1 MATPPEPPA
10 IMARMAGPRSP
21 MPIGS
26 TRWIVTL
33 AAMTTVI
40 ALSIDMSLPAQP
52 TLAAAFHV
60 EDATAGL
67 TLSVFMIGFALA
79 QLVVG
84 YLSDA
89 WGRRRVLLGGLGLF
103 VVAAIACSLAPS
115 IEVLLVCRV
124 LQGIGGSAAPVV
136 ARAMVRDTQPAREA
150 ARLLSTMLATLAI
163 APMIAPSIG
172 SVVLAW
178 LGWRAIF
185 ATLAL
190 CGFVLLV
197 IAHRTLGETL
207 PTERRLVASPMGLVR
222 GYRTFFTT
230 PGTRL
235 PMMIS
240 CAMFAGQFAYIADS
254 PFVYLQGFHTSETTF
269 SILFGLT
276 ALALMIGSITGGRML
291 RAGRSPGAMVV
302 IGTSILVFGGIA
314 VTIGT
319 RWTGF
324 GIAGFLVPLIIYFFG
339 VGLAQPSATAMALE
353 PLPHLAGTAS
363 AAIGFFT
370 MTAGALAGYGT
381 TKLGGSDPHAFAR
394 VVAAM
399 ALLAA
404 TLAGFAAWARRRRA
418 LVQKQQLS
426 R

>member
-1 MATPPEPPA
+1 M
-10 IMARMAGPRSP
+10 MARMAGPRSP

-26 TRWIVTL
+26 MRWIVTL
-33 AAMTTVI
+33 ASMTAVI

-52 TLAAAFHV
+52 TLAATFEI

-67 TLSVFMIGFALA
+67 TLSVFMIGFAIA
-79 QLVVG
+79 QLLVG

-115 IEVLLVCRV
+115 IEVLLVCRA

-136 ARAMVRDTQPAREA
+136 ARAMVRDTQPAQQA

-163 APMIAPSIG
+163 APMVAPSIG
-172 SVVLAW
+172 SLLLHW

-190 CGFVLLV
+190 CGCVLFV
-197 IAHRTLGETL
+197 IAHRTLSETH
-207 PTERRLVASPMGLVR
+207 PVERRLVASPLGLVR
-222 GYRTFFTT
+222 GFRTFFTT

-235 PMMIS
+235 PMLIS
-240 CAMFAGQFAYIADS
+240 ATSFAGQFAYIADS
-254 PFVYLQGFHTSETTF
+254 PFVYMEGFHTSEATF

-291 RAGRSPGAMVV
+291 HAGRSPGAMVV

-314 VTIGT
+314 LTIGT
-319 RWTGF
+319 RSGSF
-324 GIAGFLVPLIIYFFG
+324 GIAGFLVPMIIYFFG
-339 VGLAQPSATAMALE
+339 IGIASPSATALALE
-353 PLPHLAGTAS
+353 PVPQIAGTAS
-363 AAIGFFT
+363 AAIGFLT

-381 TKLGGSDPHAFAR
+381 TKLGGSDPHAFALVVAVMA
-394 VVAAM
+394 VVAACIAATT
-399 ALLAA
+399 ALL
-404 TLAGFAAWARRRRA
+404 RRHR
-418 LVQKQQLS
+418 VQKQQLS

>member
-1 MATPPEPPA
+1 
-10 IMARMAGPRSP
+10 

-33 AAMTTVI
+33 ASMTAVI

-52 TLAAAFHV
+52 TLAATFDV

-67 TLSVFMIGFALA
+67 TLSVFMIGFAIA
-79 QLVVG
+79 QLFAG

-103 VVAAIACSLAPS
+103 SVSAIACALSPS

-136 ARAMVRDTQPAREA
+136 ARAMVRDTQPAGQA

-172 SVVLAW
+172 SVLLAT

-185 ATLAL
+185 ATLAI
-190 CGFVLLV
+190 CGLVLMY
-197 IAHRTLGETL
+197 IAHRTLSETL
-207 PTERRLVASPMGLVR
+207 SAERRLVASPRGLVR
-222 GYRTFFTT
+222 GFRMFFTT
-230 PGTRL
+230 AGTRL
-235 PMMIS
+235 PMLIS
-240 CAMFAGQFAYIADS
+240 CAAFAGQFAYIADS
-254 PFVYLQGFHTSETTF
+254 PFVYMDGYKVSSTTF
-269 SILFGLT
+269 SILFGAT

-291 RAGRSPGAMVV
+291 RAGRSPGAMIV

-319 RWTGF
+319 RSSAF
-324 GIAGFLVPLIIYFFG
+324 GISGFLVPMVIYFFG

-353 PLPHLAGTAS
+353 PVPHIAGTAS
-363 AAIGFFT
+363 AAIGFLT
-370 MTAGALAGYGT
+370 MISGALAGYGT
-381 TKLGGSDPHAFAR
+381 TKLGGSDPQAFAQVVAVMA
-394 VVAAM
+394 VVAASF
-399 ALLAA
+399 
-404 TLAGFAAWARRRRA
+404 AGLAAWARRRR
-418 LVQKQQLS
+418 

>member
-1 MATPPEPPA
+1 M
-10 IMARMAGPRSP
+10 MARMAGPRSP
-21 MPIGS
+21 TPIGS
-26 TRWIVTL
+26 TRWILTL
-33 AAMTTVI
+33 AAMTMVI

-52 TLAAAFHV
+52 TLAATFHI

-67 TLSVFMIGFALA
+67 TLSVFMIGFAIA
-79 QLVVG
+79 QLLVG

-89 WGRRRVLLGGLGLF
+89 WGRRRVLLGGLALF

-136 ARAMVRDTQPAREA
+136 ARAMVRDTQPPHQA

-172 SVVLAW
+172 SVLLHW
-178 LGWRAIF
+178 FGWRAIF

-197 IAHRTLGETL
+197 IAHRTLSETH
-207 PTERRLVASPMGLVR
+207 PTERRLVASPLGLVR
-222 GYRTFFTT
+222 GFRTFFTT

-235 PMMIS
+235 PMLVS
-240 CAMFAGQFAYIADS
+240 VTSFAGQFAYIADS
-254 PFVYLQGFHTSETTF
+254 PFVYMQGFHTSEATF

-291 RAGRSPGAMVV
+291 RAGRSLSSMVV
-302 IGTSILVFGGIA
+302 IGTSILVFAGIA
-314 VTIGT
+314 LTIGT
-319 RWTGF
+319 RSSSF
-324 GIAGFLVPLIIYFFG
+324 GIAGFLVPMIIYFFG
-339 VGLAQPSATAMALE
+339 VGLAQPSATALALE
-353 PLPHLAGTAS
+353 PVPQIAGTAS
-363 AAIGFFT
+363 AAIGFLT

-381 TKLGGSDPHAFAR
+381 TKIGGSDPHAFALVVAVMA
-394 VVAAM
+394 VVAASIAATA
-399 ALLAA
+399 ALL
-404 TLAGFAAWARRRRA
+404 RRRR
-418 LVQKQQLS
+418 VQKQQLS

>member
-1 MATPPEPPA
+1 
-10 IMARMAGPRSP
+10 MAGPRSP
-21 MPIGS
+21 IPIGS

-33 AAMTTVI
+33 ASMTAVI

-52 TLAAAFHV
+52 TLAAAFHI

-67 TLSVFMIGFALA
+67 TLSVFMIGFAIA
-79 QLVVG
+79 QLLVG

-103 VVAAIACSLAPS
+103 SVAAIACSFAPS
-115 IEVLLVCRV
+115 IEVLLVFRT

-136 ARAMVRDTQPAREA
+136 ARAMVRDTQPAQQA

-172 SVVLAW
+172 SLLLAW

-185 ATLAL
+185 ATLAV

-197 IAHRTLGETL
+197 IAHRTLSETL
-207 PTERRLVASPMGLVR
+207 PVERRLVASPLGLVR
-222 GYRTFFTT
+222 GFRTFFTT

-235 PMMIS
+235 PMLIS
-240 CAMFAGQFAYIADS
+240 CASFAGQFAYIADS
-254 PFVYLQGFHTSETTF
+254 PFVYMQGYHVSETTF

-276 ALALMIGSITGGRML
+276 ALALMIGSLTGGRML
-291 RAGRSPGAMVV
+291 RAGRSPGAMIV

-319 RWTGF
+319 SSDSF
-324 GIAGFLVPLIIYFFG
+324 GIAGFLVPMIIYFFG
-339 VGLAQPSATAMALE
+339 VGIASPSATALALE
-353 PLPHLAGTAS
+353 PVPQIAGTAS
-363 AAIGFFT
+363 AAIGFLT
-370 MTAGALAGYGT
+370 MTAGAVAGYGT
-381 TKLGGSDPHAFAR
+381 TKIGGTDPHAFALVVAVMA
-394 VVAAM
+394 VVAASIAATT
-399 ALLAA
+399 ALL
-404 TLAGFAAWARRRRA
+404 RRRR
-418 LVQKQQLS
+418 LQKQQLS

>member
-1 MATPPEPPA
+1 
-10 IMARMAGPRSP
+10 MAGPRSP
-21 MPIGS
+21 MQVGS

-33 AAMTTVI
+33 ASMTTVI

-52 TLAAAFHV
+52 TLAATFHID
-60 EDATAGL
+60 DATAGL
-67 TLSVFMIGFALA
+67 TLSVFMIGFAIA

-172 SVVLAW
+172 SVLLQS
-178 LGWRAIF
+178 LGWRSIF
-185 ATLAL
+185 ATLAV

-197 IAHRTLGETL
+197 IAQRTLSETL

-235 PMMIS
+235 PMLIS

-254 PFVYLQGFHTSETTF
+254 PFVYLQGFHTSGTTF
-269 SILFGLT
+269 AILFGLT
-276 ALALMIGSITGGRML
+276 AVALMIGSITGGRML

-302 IGTSILVFGGIA
+302 IGTGILVFGGIA

-319 RWTGF
+319 RWSGF

-353 PLPHLAGTAS
+353 PVPHIAGTAS

-370 MTAGALAGYGT
+370 MTSGALAGYFT
-381 TKLGGSDPHAFAR
+381 TRIGGSDPHAFAL
-394 VVAAM
+394 VVAVM
-399 ALLAA
+399 AVVSASI
-404 TLAGFAAWARRRRA
+404 AGSAA
-418 LVQKQQLS
+418 LVRKRRLQKQQLS